1 MKDFLFCGYLFE
13 KVYTT
18 YDAVSHKNL
27 TSPFFFEERYIMD
40 DLVTSIL
47 KWKQVGPKGGI
58 FLVLDIKNPYDG
70 LFVRQN
76 LQLL

>member
-1 MKDFLFCGYLFE
+1 M
-13 KVYTT
+13 
-18 YDAVSHKNL
+18 N
-27 TSPFFFEERYIMD
+27 
-40 DLVTSIL
+40 DLVTSVL
-47 KWKQVGPKGGI
+47 KWKQVGPKGVI